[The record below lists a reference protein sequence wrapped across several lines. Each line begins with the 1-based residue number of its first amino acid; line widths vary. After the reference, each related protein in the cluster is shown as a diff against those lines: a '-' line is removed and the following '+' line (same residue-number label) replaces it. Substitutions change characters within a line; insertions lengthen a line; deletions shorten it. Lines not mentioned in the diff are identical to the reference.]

1 MTIKEFEEMVS
12 IISDTYDWQFDND
25 EEGDDYAFFE
35 SELLDIE
42 YVLKKDGFTIHLNS
56 MIIMHKTSYNQD
68 SNISEIE
75 IEIDNCIKVAS
86 KYQNWITQ
94 SSLNLEKLKNELY
107 LELENDFGVRLTLPT
122 MYDLFESYT
131 N

>member
-75 IEIDNCIKVAS
+75 IEIDN
-86 KYQNWITQ
+86 
-94 SSLNLEKLKNELY
+94 
-107 LELENDFGVRLTLPT
+107 
-122 MYDLFESYT
+122 
-131 N
+131 